1 MTEKQA
7 FENNEVLLWGE
18 SKASKKL
25 LDQYDTGN
33 KNPRSMTRK
42 IKDDVIKPKKIKKR
56 VFNENDKYTKKD
68 KDFLKSE
75 LKRVEKEQGTANE
88 DEIDD
93 LMDLQDKIE
102 EIIDNLEDDEEAV
115 GGAIHTI
122 TGTGYPKGSPEAL
135 AWAQKMKAAREA
147 KKANL
152 PGVAPK
158 VVKATKARY
167 EKGSEQAK
175 EAARKMVEARKKKA
189 ADKKAIEDNK
199 KAKTEL
205 TKKPKGKPWFY
216 IGDIPKGYREATQD
230 EAIEK
235 KMVSIYGKYLIDE
248 DRWILYR
255 DYDILLTY
263 TKKPQEI
270 IWTMNGLER
279 RVMKSLKE
287 IEIIKGRIDNGKYT
301 KEIGNNKL
309 ENEIY
314 LKKKLASGYNWY
326 LKLISRLTD
335 KPYVRKVFELEKP
348 REIKLTKGTPP
359 EYKAKVIIDPRT
371 GKPAEKTI
379 KVKYLAFMR
388 GDDIINLKETYFD
401 NDNKLLPKRAEQLF
415 KKNIIL
421 DKDLYTEDDYN
432 KFTYIKI

>member
-25 LDQYDTGN
+25 LDQYDMGN
-33 KNPRSMTRK
+33 KNPRSANRK
-42 IKDDVIKPKKIKKR
+42 VKEDAPKKIKKR
-56 VFNENDKYTKKD
+56 VFNENEVYTKKD

-75 LKRVEKEQGTANE
+75 LKRIEKEQGTANE
-88 DEIDD
+88 DEVDD

-102 EIIDNLEDDEEAV
+102 EIIDNLADDIE
-115 GGAIHTI
+115 
-122 TGTGYPKGSPEAL
+122 GTGYPKGSPEAL
-135 AWAQKMKAAREA
+135 AWAQRMKQAREA
-147 KKANL
+147 KKAAN
-152 PGVAPK
+152 PKPPPK
-158 VVKATKARY
+158 VVKTSKA
-167 EKGSEQAK
+167 
-175 EAARKMVEARKKKA
+175 KK
-189 ADKKAIEDNK
+189 DNK
-199 KAKTEL
+199 KDKTEL
-205 TKKPKGKPWFY
+205 TTKPKGKPWFY

-235 KMVSIYGKYLIDE
+235 KMVSTYGKYLIDE

-255 DYDILLTY
+255 DYNILLTY
-263 TKKPQEI
+263 NKKPQAI

-279 RVMKSLKE
+279 RIMKALKE
-287 IEIIKGRIDNGKYT
+287 IEIIKGRIDTGKYT
-301 KEIGNNKL
+301 KEIGDNKL
-309 ENEIY
+309 VSEMF

-326 LKLISRLTD
+326 LKLISRLTN

-348 REIKLTKGTPP
+348 REIKLIKGAPP
-359 EYKAKVIIDPRT
+359 VYKAKVTIDPRT
-371 GKPAEKTI
+371 GKPAEKKL
-379 KVKYLAFMR
+379 KVKYIGFMK

-401 NDNKLLPKRAEQLF
+401 IDGKLLPKRAEQLY

-421 DKDLYTEDDYN
+421 DKDLYTDDDYN